1 MRQGHERKQQYKQPE
16 IARAETAVR
25 GGHGAT
31 NTSLNDTGDVLGAA
45 NPPRLRNTRN
55 ASVVHV
61 GFVRARDEE
70 KTIVGQTL
78 DTRVQNCARA
88 RARSPHSP
96 PPLPP

>member
-61 GFVRARDEE
+61 GFEE
-70 KTIVGQTL
+70 KTIVGQKTL